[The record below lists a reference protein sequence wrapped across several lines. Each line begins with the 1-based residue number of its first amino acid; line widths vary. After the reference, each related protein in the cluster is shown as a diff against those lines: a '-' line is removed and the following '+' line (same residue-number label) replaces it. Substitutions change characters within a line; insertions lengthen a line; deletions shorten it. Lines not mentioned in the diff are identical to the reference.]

1 MEKYFLSMA
10 IFENS
15 LLTEYVFVEWWFD
28 DYDYHA
34 FLPRWYKEYKNIFYY
49 FDYDY
54 DDNG

>member
-28 DYDYHA
+28 DYDYHS
-34 FLPRWYKEYKNIFYY
+34 YHDDIKNIRIFSMIMTMMIM
-49 FDYDY
+49 DS
-54 DDNG
+54 G